1 MADGA
6 SKGYFGGMS
15 MTGDQIRSLQPALA
29 AHLER
34 FRHCFKRVESFRH
47 WQQYISG
54 LIMLLKRKSIEPI
67 ALAIGVPVRT
77 LQEFLAFFAWDHE
90 LVDQTLRV
98 MVAEEHASD
107 VAIGVV
113 DASAHAKSGD
123 KTPGVKRQWCGETG
137 KIDNCVV
144 GQHLL
149 YTNND
154 PRNPFSC
161 VLASDL
167 FVPEEWSEDRER
179 CREAGIPDDVA
190 HRPKWRI
197 AVDQIETAIR
207 DGIQFRWIT
216 FDEDYGHIR
225 PFWFELDRLGQQ
237 AVGEV
242 SVDFRCWPRRP
253 WYRSHNRAHASKRV
267 DNVCRHS
274 PIFTKK
280 RWKRIKVKDVTRGEA
295 LWDVKAARVHL
306 IDTSDKKHPRP
317 TTRKYWL
324 IVARNVLTGEIKY
337 FFSNAPAR
345 TPLEAI
351 LHVAF
356 ARWHVEKWFERA
368 KQETGFGDFEMRTYT
383 SLIRHWLCARMAMF
397 FLTSETVRL
406 RGEKSG
412 DHVRAGGEGRARP
425 GHAGVVSIRTSE
437 ESQLAVRVLPAPQQ
451 SLLRESTSDL
461 CPAQEASA

>member
-1 MADGA
+1 
-6 SKGYFGGMS
+6 

-34 FRHCFKRVESFRH
+34 FRHCFKRFESFQH

-54 LIMLLKRKSIEPI
+54 LIMQLKRKSIEPI

-98 MVAEEHASD
+98 TVAEDHGSD

-123 KTPGVKRQWCGETG
+123 KTPGVQRQWCGESG

-167 FVPEEWSEDRER
+167 FLPRKWSEDRDR
-179 CREAGIPDDVA
+179 CREAGIADGVV
-190 HRPKWRI
+190 HRTKWRI

-207 DGIQFRWIT
+207 DGIQFQWIT
-216 FDEDYGHIR
+216 FDEDYGKV
-225 PFWFELDRLGQQ
+225 PAFWFELDRLGQQ

-242 SVDFRCWPRRP
+242 PSNFRCWPRRP
-253 WYRSHNRAHASKRV
+253 WYRSHNPAHASKRV
-267 DNVCRHS
+267 DNVCRYS
-274 PIFTKK
+274 PTFTKK

-306 IDTSDKKHPRP
+306 VDASEKKHPRP
-317 TTRKYWL
+317 TARKYWL
-324 IVARNVLTGEIKY
+324 IAARNVLTGEIKY
-337 FFSNAPAR
+337 FVSNGPAR
-345 TPLEAI
+345 APLEAI
-351 LHVAF
+351 LRVGF

-383 SLIRHWLCARMAMF
+383 SLIRHWLSARVAMF
-397 FLTSETVRL
+397 FLASETVRL

-425 GHAGVVSIRTSE
+425 GHEGVVSIRADPD

-451 SLLRESTSDL
+451 SLVREPPPNL
-461 CPAQEASA
+461 CPVQETSP